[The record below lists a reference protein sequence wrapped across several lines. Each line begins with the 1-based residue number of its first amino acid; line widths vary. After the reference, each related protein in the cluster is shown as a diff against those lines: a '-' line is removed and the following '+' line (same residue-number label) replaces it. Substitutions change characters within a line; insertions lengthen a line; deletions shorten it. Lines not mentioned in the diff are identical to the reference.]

1 MYICTYTG
9 CLHPTWRR
17 SLWITCK
24 YTYTY
29 TDMCVYIQ
37 GVYIL
42 RGDAICGS
50 RVAGRRRRRRGAGAG
65 GGGGG
70 GAFERGA
77 GVVAA

>member
-1 MYICTYTG
+1 
-9 CLHPTWRR
+9 
-17 SLWITCK
+17 
-24 YTYTY
+24 
-29 TDMCVYIQ
+29 MCVYIQ

-77 GVVAA
+77 GVVAAWQLYGTVAGWLHEGMYICT